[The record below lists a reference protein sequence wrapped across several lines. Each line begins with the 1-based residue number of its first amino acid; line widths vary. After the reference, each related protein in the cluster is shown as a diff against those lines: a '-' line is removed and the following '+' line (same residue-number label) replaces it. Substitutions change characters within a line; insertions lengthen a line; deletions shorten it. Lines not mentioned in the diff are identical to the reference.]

1 MENEKRNAIES
12 TIEIIFK
19 SCWVLVVPLIPLAVI
34 VVVVVVVVGGV
45 GLQTS

>member
-1 MENEKRNAIES
+1 MFFVENEKRNAIES

-19 SCWVLVVPLIPLAVI
+19 SCWVLVVPFIPLAVI
-34 VVVVVVVVGGV
+34 VVVGGV

>member
-34 VVVVVVVVGGV
+34 VVVVVGGGV